1 MSDVFVEL
9 PNQFYFKSESIVV
22 VLTNI
27 DSVEVLEAEGV
38 HEGALSGGRRTHH
51 SKELSLVD
59 IAAHCDV
66 AKLYEILLLF
76 FT

>member
-51 SKELSLVD
+51 SQELSLVH
-59 IAAHCDV
+59 IAAHYNV
-66 AKLYEILLLF
+66 AKV
-76 FT
+76 